1 MAHPIIP
8 ITKTTHPRL
17 PHFKMETLQFGKHFT
32 DHMLTA
38 DYIDGEWKNIEI
50 KPYAPFEVDPASAVL
65 HYGQTIFEG
74 IKAYKNAKDEVV
86 IFRPDQNFI
95 RFNVSADRM
104 QMPAVPEWLFME
116 GMKQLIALDNGWIP
130 SLPEHS
136 LYIRPFM
143 IATDPFLG
151 VRPSNAY
158 KFMIILGP
166 SGPYFSAPMK
176 IVIEEKYTR
185 AAPGGVGYAKNG
197 GNYGGSLY
205 PVELAKKRGFD
216 QILWTDAFEHKY
228 VEEVG
233 VMNVM
238 FVIDGKVITP
248 SLERGTVLK
257 GVTRDSAI
265 ILLRDMGYV
274 VEERNL
280 SVDEIVEAH
289 KKGLLQEVF
298 GVGTAAVVSLI
309 MNLTY
314 KDYSMDFDL
323 DTLKV
328 APALKQ
334 HLNDIRVGNV
344 PDKHNWLEKLPS

>member
-1 MAHPIIP
+1 
-8 ITKTTHPRL
+8 
-17 PHFKMETLQFGKHFT
+17 
-32 DHMLTA
+32 
-38 DYIDGEWKNIEI
+38 
-50 KPYAPFEVDPASAVL
+50 
-65 HYGQTIFEG
+65 
-74 IKAYKNAKDEVV
+74 
-86 IFRPDQNFI
+86 
-95 RFNVSADRM
+95 
-104 QMPAVPEWLFME
+104 
-116 GMKQLIALDNGWIP
+116 
-130 SLPEHS
+130 
-136 LYIRPFM
+136 M
-143 IATDPFLG
+143 IL
-151 VRPSNAY
+151 
-158 KFMIILGP
+158 LGP

-216 QILWTDAFEHKY
+216 QILWTDASEHKY

-280 SVDEIVEAH
+280 SVDEIVDAH
-289 KKGLLQEVF
+289 KKGLFQEIF
-298 GVGTAAVVSLI
+298 GVGTAAVVSMIKQLAHGEYL
-309 MNLTY
+309 ME
-314 KDYSMDFDL
+314 FDPENMPIA
-323 DTLKV
+323 KS
-328 APALKQ
+328 LKQ
-334 HLNDIRVGNV
+334 ALHELRMGRKADNHGWMVKI
-344 PDKHNWLEKLPS
+344 

>member
-8 ITKTTHPRL
+8 VTKTTNPRL
-17 PHFKMETLQFGKHFT
+17 PHFKIETLQFGKHFT
-32 DHMLTA
+32 DHMLMA

-74 IKAYKNAKDEVV
+74 IKAYKNSKDEVV

-116 GMKQLIALDNGWIP
+116 GMKQLIALEKGWIP

-136 LYIRPFM
+136 LYIRPFI

-151 VRPSNAY
+151 VRPSLTY

-265 ILLRDMGYV
+265 TLLRDMGYE

-289 KKGLLQEVF
+289 KRGLLQEVF
-298 GVGTAAVVSLI
+298 GVGTAAVVSFI
-309 MNLTY
+309 INLTY

-323 DTLKV
+323 DKLKV

-344 PDKHNWLEKLPS
+344 PDKHNWLMKVPS

>member
-8 ITKTTHPRL
+8 VTKTTHPRL
-17 PHFKMETLQFGKHFT
+17 PHFKIETLQFGKHFT
-32 DHMLTA
+32 DHMLMA

-74 IKAYKNAKDEVV
+74 IKAYKNRKDEVV

-130 SLPEHS
+130 SLPDHS

-151 VRPSNAY
+151 VRPSTTY
-158 KFMIILGP
+158 KFMILLGP

-265 ILLRDMGYV
+265 TLLRDMGYV

-298 GVGTAAVVSLI
+298 GVGTAAVVSFI
-309 MNLTY
+309 INLTY

-323 DTLKV
+323 DKLKV

>member
-116 GMKQLIALDNGWIP
+116 GMKQLIAVDKGWIP

-289 KKGLLQEVF
+289 KKGLLQEAF
-298 GVGTAAVVSLI
+298 GVGTAAVVSFI
-309 MNLTY
+309 INLTY
-314 KDYSMDFDL
+314 KEYSMDFDL

>member
-8 ITKTTHPRL
+8 VTKNTNPRL
-17 PHFKMETLQFGKHFT
+17 PHFKIETLQFGKHFT
-32 DHMLTA
+32 DHMLMA
-38 DYIDGEWKNIEI
+38 DYEDGEWKNVVI
-50 KPYAPFEVDPASAVL
+50 KPYAPFEVDPASAML

-74 IKAYKNAKDEVV
+74 IKAYKNTKDEVV

-104 QMPAVPEWLFME
+104 QMPAVPEWLFMG
-116 GMKQLIALDNGWIP
+116 GMKQLIALEKGWIP

-136 LYIRPFM
+136 LYIRPFI

-151 VRPSNAY
+151 VRPSLTY

-265 ILLRDMGYV
+265 VLLRDMGYV

-298 GVGTAAVVSLI
+298 GVGTAAVVSFI
-309 MNLTY
+309 INLTY

-323 DTLKV
+323 DKLKV

-344 PDKHNWLEKLPS
+344 PDKYNWLEKLPS

>member
-8 ITKTTHPRL
+8 VTKTTNPRL
-17 PHFKMETLQFGKHFT
+17 PHFKIETLQFGKHFT
-32 DHMLTA
+32 DHMLMA

-74 IKAYKNAKDEVV
+74 IKAYKNTKDEVV

-116 GMKQLIALDNGWIP
+116 GMKQLIAVDKGWIP
-130 SLPEHS
+130 SLQDHS

-151 VRPSNAY
+151 VRPSTTY
-158 KFMIILGP
+158 KFMILLGP

-298 GVGTAAVVSLI
+298 GVGTAAVVSFI
-309 MNLTY
+309 INLTY

-323 DTLKV
+323 DKLKV

-334 HLNDIRVGNV
+334 HLNDIRVGNF
-344 PDKHNWLEKLPS
+344 PDKHNWLEKLTS

>member
-8 ITKTTHPRL
+8 VTQNTNPRL
-17 PHFKMETLQFGKHFT
+17 PHFKIETLQFGKHFT
-32 DHMLTA
+32 DHMLMA

-50 KPYAPFEVDPASAVL
+50 KPYAYFEVDPDSAVL

-74 IKAYKNAKDEVV
+74 IKAYKNTKDEVV

-116 GMKQLIALDNGWIP
+116 GMKQLITLEKGWIP
-130 SLPEHS
+130 SLAEHS

-151 VRPSNAY
+151 VRPSATY

-176 IVIEEKYTR
+176 IAIEEKYTR

-265 ILLRDMGYV
+265 TLLRDMGYV

-298 GVGTAAVVSLI
+298 GVGTAAVVSFI
-309 MNLTY
+309 INLTY

-323 DTLKV
+323 DKLKV

-344 PDKHNWLEKLPS
+344 PDEHNWLMKVPS

>member
-8 ITKTTHPRL
+8 VTKSTNPHL

-32 DHMLTA
+32 DHMLMA

-74 IKAYKNAKDEVV
+74 IKAYKNSKDEVV

-116 GMKQLIALDNGWIP
+116 GMKQLIAIDKGWIP
-130 SLPEHS
+130 SLPDHS

-151 VRPSNAY
+151 VRPSTTY
-158 KFMIILGP
+158 KFMILLGP

-298 GVGTAAVVSLI
+298 GVGTAAVVSFI
-309 MNLTY
+309 INLTY

-323 DTLKV
+323 DKLKV
-328 APALKQ
+328 APSLKQ

-344 PDKHNWLEKLPS
+344 PDKHNWLTKLPS

>member
-1 MAHPIIP
+1 MSTSTIP
-8 ITKTTHPRL
+8 VTKTTHSNL
-17 PHFKMETLQFGKHFT
+17 VNFNMNEIAFGKHFT
-32 DHMLTA
+32 DHMLVA
-38 DYIDGEWKNIEI
+38 DYVDGEWKNASIQ
-50 KPYAPFEVDPASAVL
+50 PFAPISLDPSSAVL

-74 IKAYKNAKDEVV
+74 IKAFKNDQGESV

-95 RFNVSADRM
+95 RFNVSAARM

-116 GMKQLIALDNGWIP
+116 GMKQLIEVEKGWIP
-130 SLPEHS
+130 TQADSS

-151 VRPSNAY
+151 VRPSLSY

-176 IVIEEKYTR
+176 ILIEQKYTR
-185 AAPGGVGYAKNG
+185 ATPGGVGFAKNG
-197 GNYGGSLY
+197 GNYAASLH
-205 PVELAKKRGFD
+205 PVELAKQNGFD
-216 QILWTDAFEHKY
+216 QVLWTDANEHKY

-265 ILLRDMGYV
+265 ILLREMGYE

-280 SVDEIVEAH
+280 SVDEIVDAH
-289 KKGLLQEVF
+289 KKGLFQEIF
-298 GVGTAAVVSLI
+298 GVGTAAVVSMIKQLAHGEYL
-309 MNLTY
+309 ME
-314 KDYSMDFDL
+314 FDPENMPIA
-323 DTLKV
+323 KS
-328 APALKQ
+328 LKQ
-334 HLNDIRVGNV
+334 ALHELRMGRKADNHGWMVKI
-344 PDKHNWLEKLPS
+344 

>member
-8 ITKTTHPRL
+8 VTKTTHPRL
-17 PHFKMETLQFGKHFT
+17 PHFKIETLQFGKHFT
-32 DHMLTA
+32 DHMLMA

-74 IKAYKNAKDEVV
+74 IKAYKNTKDEVV

-116 GMKQLIALDNGWIP
+116 GMKQLIAIDKGWIP
-130 SLPEHS
+130 SLPDHS

-151 VRPSNAY
+151 VRPSTTY
-158 KFMIILGP
+158 KFMILLGP

-265 ILLRDMGYV
+265 TLLRDMGYV

-298 GVGTAAVVSLI
+298 GVGTAAVVSFI
-309 MNLTY
+309 INLTY

-323 DTLKV
+323 DKLKV

>member
-8 ITKTTHPRL
+8 VTKTTNPRL
-17 PHFKMETLQFGKHFT
+17 PHFKIETLQFGKHFT
-32 DHMLTA
+32 DHMLMA
-38 DYIDGEWKNIEI
+38 DYEDGEWKNVVI
-50 KPYAPFEVDPASAVL
+50 KPYAPFEVDPASAML

-74 IKAYKNAKDEVV
+74 IKAYKNTKDEVV

-104 QMPAVPEWLFME
+104 QMPAVPEWLFIG
-116 GMKQLIALDNGWIP
+116 GMKQLIALEKGWIP

-136 LYIRPFM
+136 LYIRPFI

-151 VRPSNAY
+151 VRPSLTY

-298 GVGTAAVVSLI
+298 GVGTAAVVSYI
-309 MNLTY
+309 INLTY

-323 DTLKV
+323 DKLKV

>member
-8 ITKTTHPRL
+8 VTKTTNPRL
-17 PHFKMETLQFGKHFT
+17 PHFKIETLQFGKHFT
-32 DHMLTA
+32 DHMLMA

-50 KPYAPFEVDPASAVL
+50 NPYASFEVDPASAVL

-74 IKAYKNAKDEVV
+74 IKAYKNTKDEVV

-116 GMKQLIALDNGWIP
+116 GMKQLIAVDKGWIP
-130 SLPEHS
+130 SLPDHS

-151 VRPSNAY
+151 VRPSTTY
-158 KFMIILGP
+158 KFMILLGP

-265 ILLRDMGYV
+265 ILLRDMGYE

-289 KKGLLQEVF
+289 KKGLFQEVF

-309 MNLTY
+309 INLTY

-323 DTLKV
+323 DKLKV

>member
-8 ITKTTHPRL
+8 VTKTTNPRL
-17 PHFKMETLQFGKHFT
+17 PHFKIETLQFGKHFT
-32 DHMLTA
+32 DHMLMA

-74 IKAYKNAKDEVV
+74 IKAYKNRKDEVV

-116 GMKQLIALDNGWIP
+116 GMKQLIALDKGWIP
-130 SLPEHS
+130 SLPDHS

-151 VRPSNAY
+151 VRPSTTY
-158 KFMIILGP
+158 KFMILLGP

-265 ILLRDMGYV
+265 TLLRDMGYV

-298 GVGTAAVVSLI
+298 GVGTAAVVSFI
-309 MNLTY
+309 INLTY

-323 DTLKV
+323 DKLKV

>member
-8 ITKTTHPRL
+8 VTKTTNPRL
-17 PHFKMETLQFGKHFT
+17 PHFKIETLQFGKHFT
-32 DHMLTA
+32 DHMLMA
-38 DYIDGEWKNIEI
+38 DYEDGEWKNVVI
-50 KPYAPFEVDPASAVL
+50 KPYVPFEVDPASAML

-74 IKAYKNAKDEVV
+74 IKAYKNTKDEVV

-104 QMPAVPEWLFME
+104 QMPAVPEWLFIG
-116 GMKQLIALDNGWIP
+116 GMKQLIALEKGWIP

-136 LYIRPFM
+136 LYIRPFI

-151 VRPSNAY
+151 VRPSLTY

-265 ILLRDMGYV
+265 TLLRDMGYV

-298 GVGTAAVVSLI
+298 GVGTAAVVSYI
-309 MNLTY
+309 INLTY

-323 DTLKV
+323 DKLKV

>member
-8 ITKTTHPRL
+8 VTKTTNPRL
-17 PHFKMETLQFGKHFT
+17 PHFKIETLQFGKHFT
-32 DHMLTA
+32 DHMLMA

-50 KPYAPFEVDPASAVL
+50 KPYASFEVDPASAVL

-74 IKAYKNAKDEVV
+74 IKAYKNNKDEVV

-116 GMKQLIALDNGWIP
+116 GMKQLIALDKGWIP
-130 SLPEHS
+130 SLPDHS

-151 VRPSNAY
+151 VRPSTTY
-158 KFMIILGP
+158 KFMILLGP

-265 ILLRDMGYV
+265 TLLRDMGYV

-298 GVGTAAVVSLI
+298 GVGTAAVVSFI
-309 MNLTY
+309 INLTY

-323 DTLKV
+323 DKLKV

>member
-8 ITKTTHPRL
+8 VTKTTHPRL
-17 PHFKMETLQFGKHFT
+17 PHFKIETLQFGKHFT
-32 DHMLTA
+32 DHMLMA

-74 IKAYKNAKDEVV
+74 IKAYKNSKDEVV

-116 GMKQLIALDNGWIP
+116 GMKQLIAVDKGWIP
-130 SLPEHS
+130 SLPDHS

-151 VRPSNAY
+151 VRPSTTY
-158 KFMIILGP
+158 KFMILLGP

-265 ILLRDMGYV
+265 TLLRDMGYV

-298 GVGTAAVVSLI
+298 GVGTAAVVSFI
-309 MNLTY
+309 INLTY

-323 DTLKV
+323 DKLKV

>member
-8 ITKTTHPRL
+8 VTKTTNPRL
-17 PHFKMETLQFGKHFT
+17 PHFKIETLQFGKHFT
-32 DHMLTA
+32 DHMLMA
-38 DYIDGEWKNIEI
+38 DYEDGEWKNVVI
-50 KPYAPFEVDPASAVL
+50 KPYAPIEVDPASAML

-74 IKAYKNAKDEVV
+74 IKAYKNTKDEVV

-104 QMPAVPEWLFME
+104 QMPAVPEWLFIG
-116 GMKQLIALDNGWIP
+116 GMKQLIALEKGWIP

-136 LYIRPFM
+136 LYIRPFI

-151 VRPSNAY
+151 VRPSLTY

-298 GVGTAAVVSLI
+298 GVGTAAVVSYI
-309 MNLTY
+309 INLTY

-323 DTLKV
+323 DKLKV

>member
-1 MAHPIIP
+1 MAYPIIP
-8 ITKTTHPRL
+8 VTKNTNPRL
-17 PHFKMETLQFGKHFT
+17 PHFKIETLQFGKHFT
-32 DHMLTA
+32 DHMLMA
-38 DYIDGEWKNIEI
+38 DYEDGEWKNVVI
-50 KPYAPFEVDPASAVL
+50 KPYAPFEVDPASAML

-74 IKAYKNAKDEVV
+74 IKAYKNTKDEVV

-104 QMPAVPEWLFME
+104 QMPAVPEWLFMG
-116 GMKQLIALDNGWIP
+116 GMKQLIALEKGWIP

-136 LYIRPFM
+136 LYIRPFI

-151 VRPSNAY
+151 VRPSLTY

-265 ILLRDMGYV
+265 VLLRDMGYV

-298 GVGTAAVVSLI
+298 GVGTAAVVSFI
-309 MNLTY
+309 INLTY

-323 DTLKV
+323 DKLKV

-344 PDKHNWLEKLPS
+344 PDKYNWLEKLPS

>member
-8 ITKTTHPRL
+8 VTKTTNPRL
-17 PHFKMETLQFGKHFT
+17 PHFKIETLQFGKHFT
-32 DHMLTA
+32 DHMLMA
-38 DYIDGEWKNIEI
+38 DYEDGEWKNVVI
-50 KPYAPFEVDPASAVL
+50 KPYAPFEVDPASAML

-74 IKAYKNAKDEVV
+74 IKAYKNTKDEVV

-104 QMPAVPEWLFME
+104 QMPAVPEWLFIG
-116 GMKQLIALDNGWIP
+116 GMKQLIALEKGWIP

-136 LYIRPFM
+136 LYIRPFI

-151 VRPSNAY
+151 VRPSLTY

-257 GVTRDSAI
+257 GVTRDSAV

-298 GVGTAAVVSLI
+298 GVGTAAVVSYI
-309 MNLTY
+309 INLTY

-323 DTLKV
+323 DKLKV

>member
-8 ITKTTHPRL
+8 VTKNTNPRL
-17 PHFKMETLQFGKHFT
+17 PHFKIETLQFGKHFT
-32 DHMLTA
+32 DHMLMA

-74 IKAYKNAKDEVV
+74 IKAYKNTKDEVV

-116 GMKQLIALDNGWIP
+116 GMKQLIALEKGWIP
-130 SLPEHS
+130 SLAEHS

-151 VRPSNAY
+151 VRPSATY

-176 IVIEEKYTR
+176 IAIEEKYTR

-265 ILLRDMGYV
+265 TLLRDMGYE

-289 KKGLLQEVF
+289 KRGLLQEVF
-298 GVGTAAVVSLI
+298 GVGTAAVVSFI
-309 MNLTY
+309 INLTY

-323 DTLKV
+323 DKLKV

-344 PDKHNWLEKLPS
+344 PDKHNWLMKVPS

>member
-1 MAHPIIP
+1 MSTTTIP
-8 ITKTTHPRL
+8 VTKTSHSNL
-17 PHFKMETLQFGKHFT
+17 PNFNMDEIAFGKNFT
-32 DHMLTA
+32 DHMLIA
-38 DYIDGEWKNIEI
+38 DYEDGEWKNIVI
-50 KPYAPFEVDPASAVL
+50 QPFAPISLDPSSAVL

-74 IKAYKNAKDEVV
+74 IKAFKNDKGEVV
-86 IFRPDQNFI
+86 IFRPDQNLI

-116 GMKQLIALDNGWIP
+116 GMKQLINLDKDWIP
-130 SLPEHS
+130 TKPDSS

-151 VRPSNAY
+151 VRPSMKY
-158 KFMIILGP
+158 KFMIVLGP

-176 IVIEEKYTR
+176 ILIEQKYTR
-185 AAPGGVGYAKNG
+185 ATPGGVGFAKNG
-197 GNYGGSLY
+197 GNYAASLH
-205 PVELAKKRGFD
+205 PVELAKKKGFD
-216 QILWTDAFEHKY
+216 QVLWTDANEHKY

-265 ILLRDMGYV
+265 ILLREMGYE

-280 SVDEIVEAH
+280 SVDEIVAAH
-289 KKGLLQEVF
+289 KKGVFQEIF
-298 GVGTAAVVSLI
+298 GVGTAAVVSMIKQLA
-309 MNLTY
+309 ND
-314 KDYSMDFDL
+314 DYIMDFDPEHMPIA
-323 DTLKV
+323 K
-328 APALKQ
+328 ALKQ
-334 HLNDIRVGNV
+334 ELHEIRMGRKA
-344 PDKHNWLEKLPS
+344 DKHGWMVKI

>member
-38 DYIDGEWKNIEI
+38 DYVDGEWKNIEI

-74 IKAYKNAKDEVV
+74 IKAYKNSIDEVV

-116 GMKQLIALDNGWIP
+116 GMKQLIALDKDWIP

-136 LYIRPFM
+136 LYIRPFI

-151 VRPSNAY
+151 VRPSTTY

-216 QILWTDAFEHKY
+216 QILWTDASEHKY

-265 ILLRDMGYV
+265 ILLRDMGYA

-289 KKGLLQEVF
+289 KKGLLQEAF
-298 GVGTAAVVSLI
+298 GVGTAAVVSFI
-309 MNLTY
+309 INLTY

>member
-8 ITKTTHPRL
+8 ITKTTNPRL
-17 PHFKMETLQFGKHFT
+17 PHFKIETLQFGKHFT
-32 DHMLTA
+32 DHMLMA
-38 DYIDGEWKNIEI
+38 DYEDGEWKNVVI
-50 KPYAPFEVDPASAVL
+50 KPYAPFEVDPASAML

-74 IKAYKNAKDEVV
+74 IKAYKNTKDEVV

-104 QMPAVPEWLFME
+104 QMPAVPEWLFIG
-116 GMKQLIALDNGWIP
+116 GMKQLIALEKGWIP

-136 LYIRPFM
+136 LYIRPFI

-151 VRPSNAY
+151 VRPSLTY

-298 GVGTAAVVSLI
+298 GVGTAAVVSYI
-309 MNLTY
+309 INLTY

-323 DTLKV
+323 DKLKV